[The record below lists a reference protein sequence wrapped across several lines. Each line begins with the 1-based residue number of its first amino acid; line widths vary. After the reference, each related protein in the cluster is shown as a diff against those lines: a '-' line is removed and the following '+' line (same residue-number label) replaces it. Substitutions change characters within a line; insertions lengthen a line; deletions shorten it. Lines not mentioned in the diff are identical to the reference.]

1 MKHKAYKLLS
11 ILLTLVM
18 ALGLL
23 PGAFAAAPA
32 EPAESNAGDVAI
44 NATNFP
50 DAVFRSYVSETYDTD
65 TNGYLSAS
73 EITAATTA
81 SLTGKGISDLKGVE
95 YLTSLITL
103 NCGGNYLT
111 GIDVSQN
118 THLKTLNLNHNNLT
132 TLNVSGHP
140 DLKTLRIYGNPE
152 LTMVECQ
159 NCALTGLGTDDL
171 PALTELYCSNNQ
183 LTSLDVSKNTALTEL
198 FCYNNQLTSLD
209 VSENVALRWL
219 LCDRNQLTSLDVSNN
234 PGLVA
239 LRCDDNQLEGLYVSE
254 NTALEQLWATNNQL
268 TSLELSRNTALEN
281 LHIGFNQLTSLDL
294 SRNTALKLLTCGNNQ
309 LTSLDLRKNSEL
321 EELWCH
327 ANPLACLNISKTP
340 KLQEAYRYG
349 TVTTAG
355 SDDTRYQY
363 GEYDLVVD
371 SELLLITDETDKGE
385 YLLDLSEKPF
395 MTQMTSEVNLLLQ
408 KTLRYAQDQESV
420 IYLDDNSIDVNDD
433 GIADFVID
441 QISGTRTQVYQK
453 SPDTDLEGVFRLRFG
468 DVDFVNMAID
478 DYGPVYSALAI
489 KFTEVNMGEYVYDMS
504 QGDAPY
510 PWLEDD
516 ALYNSMDALTGM
528 LHTVDPGFDLDED
541 GIWDFRV
548 ALEDGAYFMRPN
560 PDSPITGDC
569 SVPLTQETVEYLESR
584 GMQYYS
590 PITFRFPEKQPAGDL
605 WVQGVPV
612 TEENRNDI
620 LGDGKVRFEP
630 EYRTL
635 VLDDRPLTDGSWTA
649 GDGWAVYAVGMD
661 LTIRDTTGAVRLN
674 AADASAAL
682 AKGICSDGSVSIEY
696 DLCCENAVA
705 LVRANN
711 IRVNGDCVECDLD
724 AANSVYAGSFTRV
737 REDGRIGASVIS
749 GQDITVCGDVHIET
763 ASGDCIQGGV
773 QNDSDALGSVTVQG
787 DLYLRASAGLGG
799 DGWGVYSYG
808 NITVEGNVDAECAA
822 AVLEAS
828 FGDVRV
834 DGDFRA
840 VTGEGPQPVGNVG
853 DEFRSAAGGSP
864 DPEKYLFP
872 FANGTPIIAIRGSV
886 FLWGSVDVVTE
897 ACVGVFAG
905 NELWPCGR
913 YIDVEA
919 TEAAFLAGK
928 MICGPASS
936 VLDLPV
942 GGSVRDCT
950 INDHSFRT
958 FTEADEVTVAPH
970 VILHDSIYPLWVGGV
985 QVGEW
990 NQDDILDDG
999 LASFDP
1005 KTNTLTL
1012 NETDLSGTY
1021 SWSETE
1027 WSITNNYSAV
1037 IYAGERLGNLTV
1049 NAPNGLSLSNVDRS
1063 AKGCGVYMAG
1073 GDLSFNGDLTAQ
1085 LSDAAICTKDGSA
1098 VVSGSLSVSSTG
1110 QAMNIYGGLRLNGTL
1125 YAEAGSGTAVYVR
1138 NDFTAAG
1145 NVEIIAAN
1153 GRGVYIG
1160 AGNLTALADF
1170 RCSAPYG
1177 VEIQNGGFRVDGSAV
1192 ITAESAG
1199 IALLVFGKVTV
1210 GKGVWDVAGRSYAI
1224 AAAGD
1229 IELPAGSEITLPQ
1242 GGRLGTARMGF
1253 AEGKFMRT
1261 MTVIT
1266 EADGTTPAN
1275 HAVIESVW
1283 ENPFADVTEGKYYY
1297 KAVLWAYNHDPQ
1309 VTGGTDTTHFGPNKN
1324 CTREQIV
1331 TFLWKAAGAP
1341 EPTST
1346 TNPFTDVKPSKY
1358 YYKAVLW
1365 AVENNVTGGVSDTL
1379 FGVGRPCKREQ
1390 AVTFL
1395 WKACGSPEP
1404 RTSESPFTD
1413 VQPGKYYFKPV
1424 LWAVENKITGGVT
1437 ATLFGVGRTCT
1448 RAQIV
1453 TFLYKAF
1460 GPKD

>member
-1 MKHKAYKLLS
+1 MKHMKKLLA
-11 ILLTLVM
+11 LLLALTLVC
-18 ALGLL
+18 GLL
-23 PGAFAAAPA
+23 PEALAAAPA
-32 EPAESNAGDVAI
+32 EPAEPNAGDVAI

-50 DAVFRSYVSETYDTD
+50 DAVFRSYVSSKFDA
-65 TNGYLSAS
+65 NGNGVLSES
-73 EITAATTA
+73 EISEATEII
-81 SLTGKGISDLKGVE
+81 LRGQGVSDLKGIE
-95 YLTSLITL
+95 YFT
-103 NCGGNYLT
+103 
-111 GIDVSQN
+111 
-118 THLKTLNLNHNNLT
+118 
-132 TLNVSGHP
+132 
-140 DLKTLRIYGNPE
+140 
-152 LTMVECQ
+152 
-159 NCALTGLGTDDL
+159 ALTYLDC
-171 PALTELYCSNNQ
+171 AANQ
-183 LTSLDVSKNTALTEL
+183 LTSLDLRKNAALTEL
-198 FCYNNQLTSLD
+198 YCYNNQLTSLD
-209 VSENVALRWL
+209 VSENVALKWL

-254 NTALEQLWATNNQL
+254 NTALEELWATNNQL

-281 LHIGFNQLTSLDL
+281 LQIGYNQLTSLDL
-294 SRNTALKLLTCGNNQ
+294 SRNTALRVLTCGNNQ

-371 SELLLITDETDKGE
+371 SELLLITDEKDKGE
-385 YLLDLSEKPF
+385 FLLDLSGEAF
-395 MTQMTSEVNLLLQ
+395 LTQKTGEVNLLLQ
-408 KTLRYAQDQESV
+408 ETLRYAREHEGV
-420 IYLDDNSIDVNDD
+420 IYLDDQHIDVNDD
-433 GIADFVID
+433 QIADFVID

-468 DVDFVNMAID
+468 DVDFVNMAMD
-478 DYGPVYSALAI
+478 DYGPVYSTLAI
-489 KFTEVNMGEYVYDMS
+489 KFTELNMGEYVYDMS

-516 ALYNSMDALTGM
+516 ALYNSMEALTGM
-528 LHTVDPGFDLDED
+528 LHTVSPGFDLDED

-569 SVPLTQETVEYLESR
+569 AVPLTQETVEYLESR

-705 LVRANN
+705 LVRAND

-737 REDGRIGASVIS
+737 REDGKIGASVIS

-853 DEFRSAAGGSP
+853 DEFRSAAGGGP

-872 FANGTPIIAIRGSV
+872 FANGTPIIAIQGSV

-913 YIDVEA
+913 KIDVEA

-928 MICGPASS
+928 RISGPASG
-936 VLDLPV
+936 VIDLPV
-942 GGSVRDCT
+942 GGWVRDCT
-950 INDHSFRT
+950 INGHSFRT

-970 VILHDSIYPLWVGGV
+970 VILHDSIYPLLVGGV
-985 QVGEW
+985 QVTEA
-990 NQDDILDDG
+990 NRDDILGDG

-1012 NETDLSGTY
+1012 NGTGLSGAY

-1027 WSITNNYSAV
+1027 WSTTYSYSAV
-1037 IYAGERLGNLTV
+1037 IYAGKRLGNLTV

-1063 AKGCGVYMAG
+1063 AKGFGVYMAG

-1098 VVSGSLSVSSTG
+1098 VVSGSLNVSTTG

-1138 NDFTAAG
+1138 DDFTAAG

-1192 ITAESAG
+1192 ITADSAA
-1199 IALLVFGKVTV
+1199 IALLAFGKVTV
-1210 GKGVWDVAGRSYAI
+1210 GKGVWDIAGTHYAI

-1242 GGRLGTARMGF
+1242 GGRLGTVRMGF
-1253 AEGKFMRT
+1253 ADGKFMRA

-1266 EADGTTPAN
+1266 EADGTTPAK
-1275 HAVIESVW
+1275 HVVIESVW

-1309 VTGGTDTTHFGPNKN
+1309 VTGGTDATHFGPNKN

-1346 TNPFTDVKPSKY
+1346 TNSFTDVKPGKY

-1424 LWAVENKITGGVT
+1424 LWAVENGITGGVS